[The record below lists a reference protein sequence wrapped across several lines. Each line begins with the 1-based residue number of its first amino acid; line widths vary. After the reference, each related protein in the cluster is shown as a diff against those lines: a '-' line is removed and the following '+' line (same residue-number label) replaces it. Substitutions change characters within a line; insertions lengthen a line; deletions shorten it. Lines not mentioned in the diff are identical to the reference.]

1 MQHRFRT
8 LLPPAGGPAR
18 APAADCH
25 PQLHHGT
32 DVRAPGHLSGGGP
45 NSLGVLAVSD
55 HTYPAEKPLGDATG
69 QGSFLQCSMS
79 GLIPVDAGYTLEYLR
94 FLLTSSCSR
103 MSPCFFLD
111 RRSIMVK
118 GREIRPP
125 SELCPDGASP
135 ITPAARRTSD
145 TTNYGV
151 VVRSYVYPEELSGAC
166 LVRVTTWPADVK
178 CDWQSMSTDPD
189 IDLPR
194 NAHDPVEGHSVDSP
208 KFEEGHTKATDAL
221 PTAGGNQVVGI
232 SHNRLPMEQDVDV
245 VVCHEA
251 VTTGATGDFFRLL
264 DLTEHQVECWKGDV
278 YEFREGGEPDFS
290 HSVFVCRV
298 YTDTATT
305 KEAYNGCLLVHVC
318 ARSSLSQRTSLS
330 DLRQAAA
337 RMTKCLL
344 KVRETLRPC
353 VKLKR
358 RHSLSIGESS
368 LAKSPGVFPIPG
380 DGRRM

>member
-8 LLPPAGGPAR
+8 LLPPASGPAR
-18 APAADCH
+18 APAVVCRH
-25 PQLHHGT
+25 QLHHET

-45 NSLGVLAVSD
+45 TSPGVLAVSD
-55 HTYPAEKPLGDATG
+55 HTYTAEKPLGDATG
-69 QGSFLQCSMS
+69 QGSLLQCSMS
-79 GLIPVDAGYTLEYLR
+79 GLISADAADTLESLR
-94 FLLTSSCSR
+94 FLLTSSCSKT
-103 MSPCFFLD
+103 SPCFFLD

-118 GREIRPP
+118 GKETSPP
-125 SELCPDGASP
+125 SELCPHGASP
-135 ITPAARRTSD
+135 MTPAARRTSD
-145 TTNYGV
+145 TTNYRV
-151 VVRSYVYPEELSGAC
+151 VVRSYVYPEGLSGAC
-166 LVRVTTWPADVK
+166 LVRVTTGSADVK
-178 CDWQSMSTDPD
+178 CDWQSTSTDPD
-189 IDLPR
+189 IDRPR
-194 NAHDPVEGHSVDSP
+194 KARDPVEGHSVESP
-208 KFEEGHTKATDAL
+208 KFEEVHTKATDAL
-221 PTAGGNQVVGI
+221 PTAGCNQVVGI
-232 SHNRLPMEQDVDV
+232 PYNRLPMEQDVDM

-278 YEFREGGEPDFS
+278 YEFREGGESDFP

-298 YTDTATT
+298 YTDTAAT

-318 ARSSLSQRTSLS
+318 ARSSLSQRASLS